1 MAGNGR
7 TAGGSGPYSRLVAQI
22 ERLIDDRR
30 LRPGDRLPPEREM
43 AHLLGVSRPSVRE
56 AVRTLQALG
65 RVRVQH
71 GTGVWIL
78 PGYALRSIAG
88 AEEIGMRDLFAMREV
103 LEVPAA
109 GWAADHATADAVN
122 ELSDILDRMTS
133 TEDFEE
139 LRGLDIAFHLRIAE
153 LAGNGFL
160 LQMVG
165 IMHEMLRTGMETTLR
180 IPSRRK
186 RSRVEHR
193 RIADAIARG
202 DSAAARRA
210 MATHIRNA
218 GAAGIQ
224 QLQLSE
230 HPSN

>member
-1 MAGNGR
+1 
-7 TAGGSGPYSRLVAQI
+7 
-22 ERLIDDRR
+22 
-30 LRPGDRLPPEREM
+30 M

-78 PGYALRSIAG
+78 PGYALRGIAG

-109 GWAADHATADAVN
+109 GWAADHATAGAVN
-122 ELSDILDRMTS
+122 ELSDILDRMTT

-153 LAGNGFL
+153 LAGNRFL

-202 DSAAARRA
+202 DAAAARRA

-218 GAAGIQ
+218 ATAGLL
-224 QLQLSE
+224 QLQQSE
-230 HPSN
+230 LGSK